1 MDGAGDQLLA
11 HARLAQDVDRGLAAG
26 DLGDG
31 LAQLGHGRRVAEQAH
46 GVLGRGGRRRGTLA
60 VVELQRVA
68 DQAAQHVDVHR
79 LADEVE
85 GAGLERLHRQFDIA
99 EGGDHG
105 HRRTGEIARD
115 LLDQLDAIAVGQ
127 AHVGEAQVVGVAGQ
141 QLAGFA
147 DIGGGVDPKAH
158 ATQGQGQ
165 QLSDVAFVID
175 DQGATG
181 VAHHG
186 LALRATQSTCWMCP
200 RGRFAAAV
208 GRVLTRRP

>member
-1 MDGAGDQLLA
+1 MPKPISTTMGFFSRNSAFRSRGAPVKGTRYFDPNRSI
-11 HARLAQDVDRGLAAG
+11 ARRWASVILP
-26 DLGDG
+26 DLRTKVRM
-31 LAQLGHGRRVAEQAH
+31 LPSS
-46 GVLGRGGRRRGTLA
+46 
-60 VVELQRVA
+60 
-68 DQAAQHVDVHR
+68 VHR